1 MSERQGGPIPDYAP
15 YTSAS
20 GNGAQA
26 YNPYALSQPWNPY
39 SFQAMKPA
47 EHPSEPN
54 PDSQYSS
61 PHSSKGNSQAHHT
74 AWSPAPPASQAQWPS
89 GSQMSAPWSSPTQ
102 PPAHSGYNP
111 WASAPQAASSHS
123 YPPPSA
129 TFPHVSS
136 YTPPSQTFSPP
147 PPTYSPKYPPKNPSK
162 IPGKFLQFFN
172 ILLIP
177 IQRVLPLKPIRRYA
191 TLISSVNCL
200 NAWLL
205 EVSNSFFI

>member
-15 YTSAS
+15 YPSAS
-20 GNGAQA
+20 GNGVQA
-26 YNPYALSQPWNPY
+26 YNPHALSQPWNPY

-89 GSQMSAPWSSPTQ
+89 GSQMSAPWSSPTH

-136 YTPPSQTFSPP
+136 YPPPSQTFSPP

-191 TLISSVNCL
+191 TLISSVNC
-200 NAWLL
+200 
-205 EVSNSFFI
+205 